1 MSSVSLN
8 AQAVWPSSR
17 RSALPA
23 PRRFARLSRVPHV
36 LAVAA
41 FLACASAPGWAQR
54 VSPSPADPQST
65 TAAATATAAT
75 TATAAKGAVAG
86 LRVGQA
92 QFVREMGGISE
103 YRLPNGL
110 QVLLFPDDAQS
121 TTTVNI
127 TYRVGSRH
135 ESPGEYGMA
144 HLLEHLMFKGTPKH
158 RDLAE
163 VFARRGMRFNGT
175 TTSDRTNY
183 FSNFN
188 ADPAT
193 LDFAL
198 TLEADRML
206 NSFIA
211 KSDLDKEMTVVRNEY
226 ERGENEPFE
235 VLNKRVVGAAYDW
248 HNYGHDTIGP
258 KSDIEN
264 VPIEKLQAFYKR
276 FYRPDNAT
284 LMVAGRFDPAKTLA
298 RISQLFAGLRNP
310 ATAVPRPYTVEP
322 PQDGERTVVVRRIG
336 GQPLL
341 LSYYHVPAMAHPD
354 SAPLLVLGL
363 MLSLQ
368 PSGQLYKELVEP
380 KLAIAAGLTGLGGAD
395 PGGIRAYAVLPPD
408 ADKAAVEQRL
418 LDIVE
423 GRSGK
428 PFDESELVRVREL
441 ALMSYREQMKNPEAL
456 IQQISSLGAT
466 DWRLLFQLMEDIPK
480 VTLADVERV
489 RKAYLRPANRTLG
502 RYLPAEQVER
512 VEVPAAPP
520 LDARLAGLKGP
531 PKVEEGERF
540 DPTPA
545 HLAERT
551 VIKRLPSGIEFTA
564 LNKRTRANT
573 VQLQMQ
579 LRWGERNETF
589 QHRGTDLV
597 AQLMDEGTPTLSK
610 QALQDRLVQL
620 RANMSVSSEDQ
631 GATLLISAEKDT
643 LLEVLNMAADVLQHP
658 LLPKDAFD
666 RDQKASLAGLEA
678 RRQDLETLRQAAV
691 RDHYNRARGVKLG
704 DPDYLMTVDEQVA
717 QLKATT
723 LEDVKQFHAR
733 YWSANDARV
742 AVVGA
747 VPEGI
752 DQAIDRLFGAWK
764 KPQAP
769 AYVRYVAKAD
779 TIPAARFDALAKDK
793 ANAAM
798 RWRLDFALNDR
809 EADYLPLMLATHI
822 LGGGS
827 LENRLSVSIRQKA
840 GLSYG
845 VGASLSAPH
854 FGDDAEL
861 VIGGS
866 FAPQNRE
873 QVLTLVKQELQRM
886 SKEGVTEAELNRAKS
901 DILASLRQGRAD
913 DANLAAGLLG
923 MADRE
928 ENWKTVAE
936 RDAAIQAVT
945 VEQVNAAWR
954 KRIAVDG
961 FVVSTV
967 GDFKDEGKAAAKAG
981 MPTQ

>member
-1 MSSVSLN
+1 MS
-8 AQAVWPSSR
+8 AVP
-17 RSALPA
+17 LK
-23 PRRFARLSRVPHV
+23 LPHV
-36 LAVAA
+36 LALAA
-41 FLACASAPGWAQR
+41 FLACTSAPTWAQRAGAPTSSSAPASAPA
-54 VSPSPADPQST
+54 PASASASASA
-65 TAAATATAAT
+65 TAAAG
-75 TATAAKGAVAG
+75 AKDKALPA
-86 LRVGQA
+86 RAGQA

-144 HLLEHLMFKGTPKH
+144 HLLEHLMFKGTPSH

-163 VFARRGMRFNGT
+163 VFAKRGMRFNGT

-188 ADPAT
+188 ADPGT

-226 ERGENEPFE
+226 ERGENEPFQ
-235 VLNKRVVGAAYDW
+235 VLNKRVLGAAYDW

-284 LMVAGRFDPAKTLA
+284 LMVAGRFDAARTLT
-298 RISQLFAGLRNP
+298 RISQLFGGLRNP
-310 ATAVPRPYTVEP
+310 ATPVPRPYTVEP
-322 PQDGERTVVVRRIG
+322 PQDGERTVVVRRVG
-336 GQPLL
+336 GQPIL

-368 PSGQLYKELVEP
+368 PSGQLYKDLVEP
-380 KLAIAAGLTGLGGAD
+380 KLALAAGLTGLGGAD
-395 PGGIRAYAVLPPD
+395 PGGIRAFAVLPPD

-423 GRSGK
+423 GRTGK
-428 PFDESELVRVREL
+428 PFEESELVRVREL

-489 RKAYLRPANRTLG
+489 RQAYLRPTNRTLG
-502 RYLPAEQVER
+502 RYLPVEQVER
-512 VEVPAAPP
+512 VEIPAAPP

-545 HLAERT
+545 HLADRT
-551 VIKRLPSGIEFTA
+551 VVRRLPSGIEFMA

-573 VQLQMQ
+573 VQLDMQ

-589 QHRGTDLV
+589 RHRGTDLV
-597 AQLMDEGTPTLSK
+597 ARLMDEGTPTLSK

-620 RANMSVSSEDQ
+620 RANLNISSEDQ
-631 GATLLISAEKDT
+631 GATLRISAEKDT
-643 LLEVLNMAADVLQHP
+643 LLEVLRMAADLMQHP
-658 LLPKDAFD
+658 LLPQDAFD
-666 RDQKASLAGLEA
+666 RDQKASLAGLEGQ
-678 RRQDLETLRQAAV
+678 RQDLETLRQAAV

-704 DPDYLMTVDEQVA
+704 DPDYLMSTDEQLA
-717 QLKATT
+717 QLRSTT
-723 LEDVKQFHAR
+723 LEDVKAFHAQ
-733 YWSANDARV
+733 YWSANDAKV

-747 VPEGI
+747 VPEGLE
-752 DQAIDRLFGAWK
+752 QAIDPLFGAWK
-764 KPQAP
+764 KPKAP
-769 AYVRYVAKAD
+769 AYVRYEGKAD
-779 TIPAARFDALAKDK
+779 RIPAARFDSLAKDK

-809 EADYLPLMLATHI
+809 DADYLPLMMAAHI

-873 QVLTLVKQELQRM
+873 QVLSLVQDELVRM
-886 SKEGVTEAELNRAKS
+886 SRDGITDAELARAKS
-901 DILASLRQGRAD
+901 DILAGLRQGRAD
-913 DANLAAGLLG
+913 DGNLAAALLG
-923 MADRE
+923 MAERGDT
-928 ENWKTVAE
+928 WKTVAE
-936 RDAAIQAVT
+936 RDAALQAVT

-967 GDFKDEGKAAAKAG
+967 GDFKDDAKT
-981 MPTQ
+981 PTQSKKD